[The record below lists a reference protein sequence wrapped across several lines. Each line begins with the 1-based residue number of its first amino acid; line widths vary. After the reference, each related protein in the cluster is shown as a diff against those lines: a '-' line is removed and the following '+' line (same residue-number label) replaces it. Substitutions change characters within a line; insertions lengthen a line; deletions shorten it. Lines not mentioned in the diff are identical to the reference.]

1 MLKSKKFIALTAAV
15 VLATTTAAAL
25 AATGTLSTKDNA
37 LQQSRFNA
45 VQAVDIAVQKVGG
58 VAESVD
64 FKHKNGSSYFEV
76 DVIAGNQKHEV
87 KIDAA
92 SGQVLNSKVENNH
105 DTDSDSAQL
114 QQTGVSLHQA
124 ISAAVAKTGGVAK
137 EAEWENENG
146 QSYYKVETIA
156 NGQEYDVK
164 IDAQNGSVMSAQID
178 KDDDHDHHD
187 MRNTNN

>member
-1 MLKSKKFIALTAAV
+1 MLKSQKFTALTAAV
-15 VLATTTAAAL
+15 VLATTTAAVL
-25 AATGTLSTKDNA
+25 AAGGTLSAKDSA
-37 LQQSRFNA
+37 LQQSSFNA

-58 VAESVD
+58 TAESVD

-92 SGQVLNSKVENNH
+92 SGQVLDSKAEN
-105 DTDSDSAQL
+105 DSDGDSAQL
-114 QQTGVSLHQA
+114 QQAGVSLRQA
-124 ISAAVAKTGGVAK
+124 VSAAVAKTGGVAK

-164 IDAQNGSVMSAQID
+164 IDAQNGSVISAQID
-178 KDDDHDHHD
+178 QDDGHDND
-187 MRNTNN
+187 GARNVNG

>member
-1 MLKSKKFIALTAAV
+1 MLKSRKFTALTAAV

-25 AATGTLSTKDNA
+25 AAGGTLSAKDSA
-37 LQQSRFNA
+37 LQQSRFDA

-58 VAESVD
+58 AAESVG

-92 SGQVLNSKVENNH
+92 SGQVLGSKAEN
-105 DTDSDSAQL
+105 DSDSDSAQL
-114 QQTGVSLHQA
+114 QQAGISLRQA
-124 ISAAVAKTGGVAK
+124 VSAAVAKTGGVAK

-164 IDAQNGSVMSAQID
+164 IDAQNGSVISAQMD
-178 KDDDHDHHD
+178 KNDGQDNDGMH
-187 MRNTNN
+187 NTNS